1 MAKILIIE
9 DDPAQIQLT
18 SMMPIQDG
26 RKVLRAVDA
35 ESGMAL
41 ARTALPELIV
51 MDVLLPSMN
60 ASIDG

>member
-1 MAKILIIE
+1 
-9 DDPAQIQLT
+9 
-18 SMMPIQDG
+18 MMPIQDG